1 MNTVC
6 FSRPEGVF
14 GGTVRIP
21 PGKSVSHRL
30 MICSA
35 LSKGRCGISNMIMS
49 EDMKRTIGTL
59 EALGARFEYD
69 AEHRRLTVDGSGLR
83 HGGEAELFCGESGST
98 LRFMIPVAAAL
109 GTGAVFTGSGRL
121 PERPLGVY
129 RNLLPRH
136 GVRVNEGEGLP
147 LTISGGLQGGVYEV
161 PGDISSQFITGLL
174 LALPLTEQG
183 GEIRITTT
191 LESRGYIDIT
201 LETLEQFGVAVQETG
216 SGWYIEGNSR
226 YRPCDSI
233 AEGDWSQAAFFLTA
247 AALSE
252 SGAPVLIEGLREDS
266 RQGDRAAIELYRR
279 FGLKIQWENGVL
291 RAENLRAAAPF
302 GGLHATEIDAAQI
315 PDLVPALSV
324 TAAFAEGT
332 TRIFGAGR
340 LRIKESDRLQ
350 AMADAINGIGGNA
363 VITEDGLLIT
373 GSSRLRGGTV
383 EGRNDH
389 RVVMAVSAAA
399 LRCDGPVTVSDAHS
413 VNKSYPAF
421 YEDYN
426 GLGGNANVHMG

>member
-1 MNTVC
+1 MTSVS
-6 FSRPEGVF
+6 FLPPKAVF
-14 GGTVRIP
+14 GGRVRIP

-35 LSKGRCGISNMIMS
+35 LTKGLCTVSNIIMS

-59 EALGARFEYD
+59 EALGTTFEYD
-69 AEHRRLTVDGSGLR
+69 AQRSLLSVDGRGLR
-83 HGGEAELFCGESGST
+83 ADAKAEFFCGESGST

-109 GTGAVFTGSGRL
+109 GTQAVFTGSGRL

-129 RNLLPRH
+129 RDLLPLH
-136 GVRVNEGEGLP
+136 GVPVNDGEGLP
-147 LTISGGLQGGVYEV
+147 FMISGRLQSGIYEV

-174 LALPLTEQG
+174 LALPLTDGG
-183 GEIRITTT
+183 GEIRVTTA

-201 LETLEQFGVAVQETG
+201 LQTLRQFGIEIQERP
-216 SGWYIEGNSR
+216 SGWYIKGGSR
-226 YRPCDSI
+226 YRPCDSV

-252 SGAPVLIEGLREDS
+252 TGEPVLIEGLREDS
-266 RQGDRAAIELYRR
+266 TQGDRAAIELYRR
-279 FGLKIQWENGVL
+279 FGLSIRWENGVL
-291 RAENLRAAAPF
+291 RAENLHAPEPY
-302 GGLHATEIDAAQI
+302 GGLRATDINAAQI
-315 PDLVPALSV
+315 PDLVPALSIV
-324 TAAFAEGT
+324 AAFAAGT
-332 TRIFGAGR
+332 TRIYNAGR

-350 AMADAINGIGGNA
+350 SMADAISGIGGKA
-363 VITEDGLLIT
+363 EVTEDGLLIT
-373 GSSRLRGGTV
+373 GSPRLRGGNV
-383 EGRNDH
+383 DGANDH

-399 LRCDGPVTVSDAHS
+399 LRCDHAVTVTDAHS

-421 YEDYN
+421 YDDYN

>member
-1 MNTVC
+1 MKSVS
-6 FSRPEGVF
+6 FLPLKGAF

-30 MICSA
+30 MIGSA
-35 LSKGRCGISNMIMS
+35 LSKGACSISNIVMS
-49 EDMKRTIGTL
+49 EDMKRTVGTL
-59 EALGARFEYD
+59 KALGAEFEYD
-69 AEHRRLTVDGSGLR
+69 EARRLLSVDGSGLR
-83 HGGEAELFCGESGST
+83 YDGRAELFCGESGST

-109 GTGAVFTGSGRL
+109 GTQALFTGSGRL

-129 RNLLPRH
+129 RDMLPKH
-136 GVRVNEGEGLP
+136 GVKVNDGEGLP
-147 LTISGGLQGGVYEV
+147 LAISGKLQSGIYEV

-174 LALPLTEQG
+174 LALPLTEGG
-183 GEIRITTT
+183 GEVCVTTA
-191 LESRGYIDIT
+191 LQSRGYIDIT
-201 LETLEQFGVAVQETG
+201 LETLRQFGVEVEETE
-216 SGWYIEGNSR
+216 SGWCIPGNSR
-226 YRPCDSI
+226 YHPCDSI

-252 SGAPVLIEGLREDS
+252 TGEPVFIEGLREDS
-266 RQGDRAAIELYRR
+266 SQGDKAAVELYRR
-279 FGLKIQWENGVL
+279 FGLDIRWENGVL
-291 RAENLRAAAPF
+291 RVQNPRAAEPF
-302 GGLHATEIDAAQI
+302 GGLQGIEIDAAQI
-315 PDLVPALSV
+315 PDMVPALSV
-324 TAAFAEGT
+324 LGAFAEGT
-332 TRIFGAGR
+332 TRIYNAER

-350 AMADAINGIGGNA
+350 SMADAINGIGGNA

-373 GSSRLRGGTV
+373 GSPRLQGGDV
-383 EGRNDH
+383 DGANDH

-399 LRCDGPVTVSDAHS
+399 LRCSRAVTVTDAYS